1 MQTEPFCIPEEEPMT
16 FMPWSEQFVLGIES
30 IDRQHQWLVTTTN
43 KLYDH
48 VESNLPD
55 DAAVREILEGLADY
69 TVNHF
74 ILEEDLF
81 NRLGYPEAE
90 EHKKEHDAFTHKAIH
105 LLLDFEKGEA
115 VTKDVLGF
123 LKSWLKHHILI
134 VDKAYAPFLKARGI
148 K

>member
-1 MQTEPFCIPEEEPMT
+1 MT

-30 IDRQHQWLVTTTN
+30 IDRQHQWLVEAANT
-43 KLYDH
+43 LHDQI
-48 VESNLPD
+48 ELEQPD
-55 DAAVREILEGLADY
+55 DAAMREILEGLADY

-90 EHKKEHDAFTHKAIH
+90 EHKKEHDAFTHKIIH

-115 VTKDVLGF
+115 VTKDALEF
-123 LKSWLKHHILI
+123 LKPWLLHHILV
-134 VDKAYAPFLKARGI
+134 VDKAYTPFLKEHGV